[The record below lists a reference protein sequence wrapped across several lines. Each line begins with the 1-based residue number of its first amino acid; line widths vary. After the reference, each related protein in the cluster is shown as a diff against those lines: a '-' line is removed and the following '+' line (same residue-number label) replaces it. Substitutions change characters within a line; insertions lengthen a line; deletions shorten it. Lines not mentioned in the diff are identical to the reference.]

1 MIVRWEVEIL
11 VFANS
16 VSFWRMSIIKFDTAV
31 APVTATFP
39 TAYELFKPCEI
50 DSRARSSP
58 RIPWATAKAE
68 ASSNDE
74 ETRSPVETLFCVMSN
89 RRLTELRAL
98 SAVNADGLVKTE
110 F

>member
-11 VFANS
+11 ELANS
-16 VSFWRMSIIKFDTAV
+16 VSFCRISIIKFETAV
-31 APVTATFP
+31 APVTATLP
-39 TAYELFKPCEI
+39 TAFELFNPCEM

-58 RIPWATAKAE
+58 LIPWATAKAE

-74 ETRSPVETLFCVMSN
+74 ETRSPVETLFWVISS
-89 RRLTELRAL
+89 RRLTELRAR
-98 SAVNADGLVKTE
+98 SAVNAEGLVKTE

>member
-1 MIVRWEVEIL
+1 MKRHK
-11 VFANS
+11 N
-16 VSFWRMSIIKFDTAV
+16 FWQITEDSLDKSMKIFKIDTAV

-39 TAYELFKPCEI
+39 TAFELFKPCEI
-50 DSRARSSP
+50 DSSARSSP

-74 ETRSPVETLFCVMSN
+74 ETRSPVETLFCVTSN
-89 RRLTELRAL
+89 RRLTELR
-98 SAVNADGLVKTE
+98 V